1 METRMSDEKSLR
13 VMCAKCDT
21 VYVVDTL
28 PLPVDQLVSII
39 KRAECPHCRTKAWK
53 SYIYTG
59 A

>member
-1 METRMSDEKSLR
+1 MSDEKSLR